1 MIRRSIINVLQ
12 AVINRLEDSLVEKPK
27 ARPFELT
34 HEDME
39 TIRAFLASPKLT
51 HTDH

>member
-1 MIRRSIINVLQ
+1 MIRRNVINVLQ
-12 AVINRLEDSLVEKPK
+12 AVIDRLEDGLVEKPK
-27 ARPFELT
+27 ARPFKLT

-51 HTDH
+51 HIDH